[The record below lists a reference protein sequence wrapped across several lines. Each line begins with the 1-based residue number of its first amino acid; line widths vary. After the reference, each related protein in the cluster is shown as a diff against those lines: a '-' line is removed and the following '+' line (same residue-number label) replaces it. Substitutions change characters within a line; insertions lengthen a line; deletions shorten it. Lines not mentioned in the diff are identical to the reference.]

1 MKLTRDLF
9 LSATPTTMAKSIR
22 SKAKRSFRAKKREDG
37 IYAATE
43 AARLQ
48 RLTTKLAVI
57 TSGDADEEVPQIGK
71 EDMPG
76 WCWLVTLG
84 VLDPDDITA
93 ESMAALVHG
102 NEGRGGQ
109 RHGGAAVS
117 KSFNPIFK
125 STLSL

>member
-1 MKLTRDLF
+1 
-9 LSATPTTMAKSIR
+9 MAKSIR

-37 IYAATE
+37 VYAATE

-57 TSGDADEEVPQIGK
+57 TSKDADEEVPQIGK

-76 WCWLVTLG
+76 WCWFVTLG
-84 VLDPDDITA
+84 VLDPDDITT
-93 ESMAALVHG
+93 ESMAALIHADTG
-102 NEGRGGQ
+102 LKGRG
-109 RHGGAAVS
+109 REEHSRAEVS
-117 KSFNPIFK
+117 KNFNPLFK